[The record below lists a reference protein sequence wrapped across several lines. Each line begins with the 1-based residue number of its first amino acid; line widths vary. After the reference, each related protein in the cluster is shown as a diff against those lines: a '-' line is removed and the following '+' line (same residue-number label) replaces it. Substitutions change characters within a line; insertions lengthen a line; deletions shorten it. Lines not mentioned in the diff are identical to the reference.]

1 MTDHEHPD
9 DQIEWPREIWMGERE
24 EHDQGVVTAVLSEW
38 ATVARWEGDKERD
51 REFHRY
57 VDADIHESAERYYK
71 ARIAAAEA
79 AAYRKAAEWRTD
91 MENAPRDGT
100 DIYLGAA
107 PQTYMGEAV
116 PARSTIGHWAT
127 DEECRTYTGDCGGEC
142 RCPEYEYVEPN
153 WISWDGGFTNEN
165 PPTHWREIMPT
176 PDADAILA
184 LADLSALDEALAA
197 EREKCAK
204 TVEALTDACVSDDVK
219 AWAKDRAAAIRKGDQ
234 A

>member
-79 AAYRKAAEWRTD
+79 AAYRKAAEWH
-91 MENAPRDGT
+91 MEVARHDGEGMEYSALVG
-100 DIYLGAA
+100 I
-107 PQTYMGEAV
+107 PI
-116 PARSTIGHWAT
+116 SNW
-127 DEECRTYTGDCGGEC
+127 EELDTS
-142 RCPEYEYVEPN
+142 VK
-153 WISWDGGFTNEN
+153 
-165 PPTHWREIMPT
+165 THEWC
-176 PDADAILA
+176 ADAILA
-184 LADLSALDEALAA
+184 LADTSALDEALAA
-197 EREKCAK
+197 EREKCAQIAETRWK
-204 TVEALTDACVSDDVK
+204 QWTDDSGVECDATACEEI
-219 AWAKDRAAAIRKGDQ
+219 AAAIRKGDQ

>member
-24 EHDQGVVTAVLSEW
+24 EHDQGVVTAVLSEH

-79 AAYRKAAEWRTD
+79 AAYRKAAEWH
-91 MENAPRDGT
+91 MEVARHDGE
-100 DIYLGAA
+100 G
-107 PQTYMGEAV
+107 M
-116 PARSTIGHWAT
+116 
-127 DEECRTYTGDCGGEC
+127 
-142 RCPEYEYVEPN
+142 EYSALVGIPISN
-153 WISWDGGFTNEN
+153 WKELDTSVK
-165 PPTHWREIMPT
+165 THEWC
-176 PDADAILA
+176 ADAILA
-184 LADLSALDEALAA
+184 LADTSALDKALAA
-197 EREKCAK
+197 ERENAHRLLKEGCNLLADEYDTIK
-204 TVEALTDACVSDDVK
+204 SSITMPDGSLSKNPLDRWAVEKVEAMDD
-219 AWAKDRAAAIRKGDQ
+219 WILRAGKELAIRKGDQ

>member
-24 EHDQGVVTAVLSEW
+24 EHDQGVVTAVLSEH

-79 AAYRKAAEWRTD
+79 ERDEADRRAGAAERE
-91 MENAPRDGT
+91 MER
-100 DIYLGAA
+100 LK
-107 PQTYMGEAV
+107 ES
-116 PARSTIGHWAT
+116 ARRRNGWLSRAKQERGYDDTVSFDVVWKET
-127 DEECRTYTGDCGGEC
+127 CDK
-142 RCPEYEYVEPN
+142 
-153 WISWDGGFTNEN
+153 
-165 PPTHWREIMPT
+165 
-176 PDADAILA
+176 ADT
-184 LADLSALDEALAA
+184 SALDEALAA
-197 EREKCAK
+197 EREKCAQIAETRWK
-204 TVEALTDACVSDDVK
+204 QWTDDSGVECDATACEEI
-219 AWAKDRAAAIRKGDQ
+219 AAAIRRGDQ

>member
-24 EHDQGVVTAVLSEW
+24 EHDQGVVTAVLSEH

-79 AAYRKAAEWRTD
+79 AAYRKAAEWHNKEIAKVKSQIDDNNAYARRMRDKGHSCQTTD
-91 MENAPRDGT
+91 
-100 DIYLGAA
+100 AA
-107 PQTYMGEAV
+107 
-116 PARSTIGHWAT
+116 
-127 DEECRTYTGDCGGEC
+127 
-142 RCPEYEYVEPN
+142 
-153 WISWDGGFTNEN
+153 NEN
-165 PPTHWREIMPT
+165 CRSAIYYLEKSR
-176 PDADAILA
+176 AAILA
-184 LADLSALDEALAA
+184 LADHSALDEALAA
-197 EREKCAK
+197 EREKYREAIEGLIGYVEGHLDDGCALCGGDCSS
-204 TVEALTDACVSDDVK
+204 ANPPVSFCPVRLMMDDV
-219 AWAKDRAAAIRKGDQ
+219 ARARAAIRKGDQ

>member
-24 EHDQGVVTAVLSEW
+24 EHDQGVVTAVLSEH

-79 AAYRKAAEWRTD
+79 AAYRKAADARGLWLQFNSE
-91 MENAPRDGT
+91 
-100 DIYLGAA
+100 
-107 PQTYMGEAV
+107 GE
-116 PARSTIGHWAT
+116 PIGYCTVQPH
-127 DEECRTYTGDCGGEC
+127 DPGGMKQ
-142 RCPEYEYVEPN
+142 YV
-153 WISWDGGFTNEN
+153 S
-165 PPTHWREIMPT
+165 R
-176 PDADAILA
+176 DAILA
-184 LADLSALDEALAA
+184 LADHSALDEALAA
-197 EREKCAK
+197 EREKYREAIEGLIGYVEGHLDDGCALCGGDCSS
-204 TVEALTDACVSDDVK
+204 ANPPVSFCPVRLMMDDV
-219 AWAKDRAAAIRKGDQ
+219 ARARAAIRKGDQ

>member
-24 EHDQGVVTAVLSEW
+24 EHDQGVVTAVLSES

-79 AAYRKAAEWRTD
+79 AAYRKAADAVRRRVETAKEKMNEARLLGSGAREWAMISAHLEQTHEAIIRLRDDDDECSDCPHGGYPTD
-91 MENAPRDGT
+91 TTRCAECPR
-100 DIYLGAA
+100 AA
-107 PQTYMGEAV
+107 
-116 PARSTIGHWAT
+116 
-127 DEECRTYTGDCGGEC
+127 
-142 RCPEYEYVEPN
+142 
-153 WISWDGGFTNEN
+153 
-165 PPTHWREIMPT
+165 
-176 PDADAILA
+176 AILA
-184 LADLSALDEALAA
+184 LADTSALDEALAA
-197 EREKCAK
+197 EREKCAQMRPDLYAIYGADRTDSFAK
-204 TVEALTDACVSDDVK
+204 GFCSGVEAY
-219 AWAKDRAAAIRKGDQ
+219 AAAIRKGDQ